1 MVVEIAEDMLTEA
14 QAAEW
19 AAYCE
24 DDEAYSFNYEAYQEC
39 AAEAY
44 QSFYGNCSDPT
55 LTVGIAARE
64 VGLVA
69 PVAPKA
75 PAFRPAW
82 DAAPEPAATIQAIKA
97 GYDDDCP
104 F

>member
-1 MVVEIAEDMLTEA
+1 MVIEIREDLLTAA
-14 QAAEW
+14 QVAEW
-19 AAYCE
+19 EAYCE
-24 DDEAYSFNYEAYQEC
+24 DDEAYTFNCEAYAEM

-44 QSFYGNCSDPT
+44 QSFYANCSDPS
-55 LTVGIAARE
+55 LTPGIAARE

-82 DAAPEPAATIQAIKA
+82 DGAPEPAATIRAIQA